1 MNRYPAL
8 KAVATLSKVVGVL
21 VGLAIGGFGAIFGAM
36 ADEPFQ
42 VFISILVGAFVGL
55 SIYVSG
61 EFIQLLLDV
70 VKLLGNIKESSQNI
84 KESNQ
89 ISTNAVVRMY
99 TDSKRGDE

>member
-1 MNRYPAL
+1 
-8 KAVATLSKVVGVL
+8 
-21 VGLAIGGFGAIFGAM
+21 
-36 ADEPFQ
+36 
-42 VFISILVGAFVGL
+42 VGL

-70 VKLLGNIKESSQNI
+70 VKLLGDIKESSQNI
-84 KESNQ
+84 KEINQ